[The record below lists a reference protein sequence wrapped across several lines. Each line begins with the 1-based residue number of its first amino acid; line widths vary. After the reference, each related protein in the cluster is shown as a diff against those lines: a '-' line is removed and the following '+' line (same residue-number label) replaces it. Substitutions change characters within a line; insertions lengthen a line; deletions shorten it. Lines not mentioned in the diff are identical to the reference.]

1 MSLPATVSDDVAV
14 EVGVDDGGYVSE
26 SPRTRFRRRFFK
38 QKGAVIALA
47 FVILL
52 IVTAIFAPWLAPQN
66 PDAQDLANIH
76 ARPFDGS
83 VLGTDGLGRDT
94 LSRLIVASRVMLI
107 AVGQALGV
115 ALALSVIPG
124 LVAGYFG
131 KWVDGLI
138 MWVTNA
144 VMSFPALIL
153 AIALVGVMGANLRNA
168 MIAVGIVFAPTFLRL
183 IRGSVLAVRN
193 ETFVE
198 ASRSIGT
205 PAWRIMARHILPNVL
220 SPLLVQISLMAG
232 LAILAESS
240 LSVLGLGVQAPD
252 SSWGTMIADGRSE
265 LETQPWLV
273 AVPGLAIAF
282 SVLAFNVLG
291 DGIRDSLGREVRS
304 E

>member
-1 MSLPATVSDDVAV
+1 MTLPASVSDVVSGRFVND
-14 EVGVDDGGYVSE
+14 EVYVSE
-26 SPRTRFRRRFFK
+26 SPRARFRRRFFK

-52 IVTAIFAPWLAPQN
+52 VLTAIFAPWLTPQD
-66 PDAQDLANIH
+66 PDAQDLSNIH

-83 VLGTDGLGRDT
+83 VLGTDNLGRDT
-94 LSRLIVASRVMLI
+94 LSRLIVATRVMLL
-107 AVGQALGV
+107 AVVQALGV
-115 ALALSVIPG
+115 ALAISVIPG
-124 LVAGYFG
+124 LAAGYFG

-153 AIALVGVMGANLRNA
+153 AIALVGVLGADLRNA

-183 IRGSVLAVRN
+183 IRGSVIAVRN

-205 PAWRIMARHILPNVL
+205 PARRIMARHILPNVL

-240 LSVLGLGVQAPD
+240 LSYIGLGVQPPD
-252 SSWGTMIADGRSE
+252 SSWGTMLRDGFSE
-265 LETQPWLV
+265 METQPWLV
-273 AVPGLAIAF
+273 GVPGLAIAF